1 MQKTKKKMYFCTM
14 ETIRQQKVA
23 ALILKEMT
31 SIFQKEGF
39 SMMNGS
45 MITITQVKVTKDL
58 SIARIYISIFGSG
71 EKKEIIS
78 ALKAKQKE
86 IRFMLGTVVKNQLR
100 IVPNLE
106 FFNDE
111 SLDQMDRINQL
122 LKQ

>member
-1 MQKTKKKMYFCTM
+1 M

-45 MITITQVKVTKDL
+45 MLTITQVKVTKDL

-78 ALKAKQKE
+78 ALKANQKE
-86 IRFMLGTVVKNQLR
+86 IRFMLGNVVKSQLR